1 MTYGSCDPFTGGSHA
16 SLVARG
22 TEVAGFTG
30 EGEQPLMAAIGAFE
44 ARESRGKI
52 TAAEEG
58 FVGCDSVRFERT
70 EYRAVF
76 IFVIGGKGTPA
87 VIHKLPERR
96 GAGTAGLV
104 DGWHKECS

>member
-1 MTYGSCDPFTGGSHA
+1 
-16 SLVARG
+16 
-22 TEVAGFTG
+22 
-30 EGEQPLMAAIGAFE
+30 MAAIGAFE

-58 FVGCDSVRFERT
+58 YDGGSGCGVERA
-70 EYRAVF
+70 EILAVF
-76 IFVIGGKGTPA
+76 AFVVGEEVVPT
-87 VIHKLPERR
+87 VVDKLPERR